1 MDRCDQR
8 PAKRLHHQESVSQG
22 LHVMDNVEGVPGND
36 SLQEL
41 QGPQAEYEHLRKESK
56 AGSDEFKKIQG
67 KKDSPGGGRRNKIS
81 AHPPKV
87 KVFYKNRLR
96 PRHGPW
102 FWGAHQNRQGMPHSG
117 QLSGEKVEI
126 DPLAAAIWVSS
137 VAKEADLH
145 FSIAQVTVCLFYLP
159 PAFDLSSFS
168 AGGWRVDSEAGGD
181 VLMVSMVQPIQNP
194 RAMIPRKPMITGM
207 ARAQ

>member
-8 PAKRLHHQESVSQG
+8 PVKSLHHQKSVSQR
-22 LHVMDNVEGVPGND
+22 LYVMDNVEGTPGND

-67 KKDSPGGGRRNKIS
+67 KKDSPGSGRRNKIS
-81 AHPPKV
+81 AYPPQV

-102 FWGAHQNRQGMPHSG
+102 FWRAHQNRQGMPHSG
-117 QLSGEKVEI
+117 QLTGEKIEI
-126 DPLAAAIWVSS
+126 YPLAAAIGVSS

-145 FSIAQVTVCLFYLP
+145 F
-159 PAFDLSSFS
+159 FS
-168 AGGWRVDSEAGGD
+168 AKGVAALVYLHSAFGLSFFPSGWRGADSEAGG
-181 VLMVSMVQPIQNP
+181 VILMVRIVHPIQNP
-194 RAMIPRKPMITGM
+194 RAMIPRKPMVTGM
-207 ARAQ
+207 AKAQ